1 MLEQHA
7 LLAQKSGQ
15 EFVIG
20 VVAQLIFQVVVS
32 ITKDL
37 FYFGLEPVSRMRN
50 RSTVFFKVNCIK

>member
-1 MLEQHA
+1 MK
-7 LLAQKSGQ
+7 LAQKSGQ

-20 VVAQLIFQVVVS
+20 VVAELIFQVVVS

-37 FYFGLEPVSRMRN
+37 FYFRLEPISRMRN